1 MDGSGITERL
11 LGLLGNWS
19 HRVQWSPMQTI
30 PLLQIGLG
38 GVGRE
43 LVRQILATE
52 APLARRY
59 GFRLAHVALADT
71 TGLLSAADGLDRAA
85 LEAILVAKEHGQSIT
100 TLPGSTTGSSWEAFP
115 LEQRAIFVDVSAA
128 PGHEVPL
135 AARIAAGCRVVLA
148 NKRPLSTSMA
158 AFTALTAHGA
168 TRYEA
173 TVGAGLPV
181 IATLQSLIDSGDT
194 IIRIEAAMSGT
205 LGYLCTELEAGKPLS
220 VALRAAHA
228 LGYTEPDPRD
238 DLSGADV
245 ARKALILARTSG
257 LNWEPEAV
265 TAEAWFPPEL
275 ASVHR
280 DEFMARAEELDAPLA
295 ARVAEARAA
304 GGALRY
310 VATLTPTGASVA
322 LRVVPADH
330 PLATLRGPDN
340 LFSFT
345 SARYA
350 ERPLVVRGPG
360 AGQPVT
366 AAGVLADIIATARER
381 W

>member
-1 MDGSGITERL
+1 
-11 LGLLGNWS
+11 
-19 HRVQWSPMQTI
+19 MQTI
-30 PLLQIGLG
+30 PLIQIGLG

-52 APLARRY
+52 EPLARRY
-59 GFRLAHVALADT
+59 GFRLTHVALADT
-71 TGLLSAADGLDRAA
+71 TGLLAAADGLSRTA
-85 LEAILVAKEHGQSIT
+85 LETLLATKEAGQSVT
-100 TLPGSTTGSSWEAFP
+100 TIPGSTMSSWEALA
-115 LEQRAIFVDVSAA
+115 LEQRAIFIDVSAA
-128 PGHEVPL
+128 PGHETLL
-135 AARIAAGCRVVLA
+135 AARIATGHRVVLA
-148 NKRPLSTSMA
+148 NKRPLSTSLA
-158 AFTALTAHGA
+158 DFVSLTAKGA

-257 LNWEPEAV
+257 LAWEPEAV

-275 ASVHR
+275 ARVSR
-280 DEFMARAEELDAPLA
+280 SEFLARAEELDAPMA

-310 VATLTPTGASVA
+310 VATLMPSGASVA
-322 LRVVPADH
+322 LRVVPAAH

-345 SARYA
+345 TARYA

-366 AAGVLADIIATARER
+366 AAGVLSDIIATARER

>member
-1 MDGSGITERL
+1 
-11 LGLLGNWS
+11 
-19 HRVQWSPMQTI
+19 MQTI
-30 PLLQIGLG
+30 PLIQIGLG

-52 APLARRY
+52 ESLARRY

-71 TGLLSAADGLDRAA
+71 TGLISAADGLSRAA
-85 LEAILVAKEHGQSIT
+85 LETILATKERGQSVT
-100 TLPGSTTGSSWEAFP
+100 TLPGSTTSSSWEAFP
-115 LEQRAIFVDVSAA
+115 LEQRAIFIDVSAA
-128 PGHEVPL
+128 PGHEAPL

-158 AFTALTAHGA
+158 DFTALTAHGA

-275 ASVHR
+275 ASVRR
-280 DEFMARAEELDAPLA
+280 DEFLARAEELDAPLA

-345 SARYA
+345 TTRYA

>member
-1 MDGSGITERL
+1 
-11 LGLLGNWS
+11 
-19 HRVQWSPMQTI
+19 MQTI
-30 PLLQIGLG
+30 PLIQIGLG

-52 APLARRY
+52 EPLARRY
-59 GFRLAHVALADT
+59 GFCLAYVALADS
-71 TGLLSAADGLDRAA
+71 TGMLAATDGLSRAT
-85 LEAILVAKEHGQSIT
+85 LETLLAAKEAGQSVT
-100 TLPGSTTGSSWEAFP
+100 TIPGSTTNSWETLP
-115 LEQRAIFVDVSAA
+115 LEQRAIFIDVSAA

-135 AARIAAGCRVVLA
+135 AVRIAAGHRVVLA
-148 NKRPLSTSMA
+148 NKRPLSTSLA
-158 AFTALTAHGA
+158 TFIDLTAKGA

-257 LNWEPEAV
+257 LDWEPEAV

-275 ASVHR
+275 ASVSR
-280 DEFMARAEELDAPLA
+280 SEFLARAEELDAPMT

-322 LRVVPADH
+322 LRVVPAAH

-345 SARYA
+345 TARYA